1 MESSECGE
9 LAFESECFYIRSVNV
24 KRIVALLLPE
34 TLAMLG
40 VVINND
46 SIALDPEF
54 AVSR

>member
-1 MESSECGE
+1 MEPSECGE

-24 KRIVALLLPE
+24 RRIVALLLPE